1 MYDALNINAS
11 SDYGEDDEGGN
22 VGVIKAAQGNVAVSG
37 FQDLFQ
43 NQHQRRVIG
52 SVLDDQHNVI
62 YYFVWS
68 DDAKEQGIWA
78 YDTDMFFP
86 GTQPIKKI
94 YNSSLFKFPSN
105 GFVKADVVVLSKNHT
120 VGGIDYDVDP
130 VLYFTDGVNEP
141 RKINV
146 LRAYENIRNPHKC
159 YMPVLKLQ
167 YTQ

>member
-1 MYDALNINAS
+1 MIEKKRPRVLNSSKDSRVRGPEEMYDALNINAS

-22 VGVIKAAQGNVAVSG
+22 MGGIKAAQGNVAVSG
-37 FQDLFQ
+37 FQDLPHQ
-43 NQHQRRVIG
+43 NEHQRRVIG

-62 YYFVWS
+62 YYFIWS
-68 DDAKEQGIWA
+68 DDAKEQGVWA

-130 VLYFTDGVNEP
+130 VLYFT
-141 RKINV
+141 KI
-146 LRAYENIRNPHKC
+146 
-159 YMPVLKLQ
+159 
-167 YTQ
+167 